1 MNEAKV
7 LAVKYVKFTNDGTGE
22 LIEGRQVWMMME
34 TPDPAWNGWEVF
46 KVWAA
51 AGTDMFA
58 LAGSLRCDDVVRLS
72 LTRTGKVCGMCL
84 A

>member
-1 MNEAKV
+1 MYESKV
-7 LAVKYVKFTNDGTGE
+7 LGVKYVKFTNEQTGE
-22 LIEGRQVWMMME
+22 LIEGRQVWLHME

-51 AGTDMFA
+51 AGTELFA
-58 LAGSLRCDDVVRLS
+58 LAGSLRVDDIVRLS
-72 LTRTGKVCGMCL
+72 LSRTGKVCGMSL

>member
-7 LAVKYVKFTNDGTGE
+7 LAVKNVKFTNDNTGE
-22 LIEGRQVWMMME
+22 LIEGCQVWLMME
-34 TPDPAWNGWEVF
+34 TCDPAWNGWEVF

-51 AGTDMFA
+51 AGSDMFA
-58 LAGSLRCDDVVRLS
+58 LAGTLRYDDVVRLI
-72 LTRTGKVCGMCL
+72 LTRTGKVCAMSL